1 MTDSQE
7 ELREAQAR
15 IKELE
20 QQNRMLELK
29 SKLYTQER
37 KMLSANV
44 AVGVVNA
51 FRDTARKE
59 DIKVREALEEAVVD
73 WLAKHDALDGIDLK
87 AGAHNK
93 VADDK
98 ANEDKDTE
106 DNTGEDTKGVDEEAE
121 GAESDTGFTHESG
134 TDEGNVD
141 EGNAAAE
148 SDDTVEEFN
157 AKLAMP
163 RPDYNL

>member
-1 MTDSQE
+1 MTNSQA

-15 IKELE
+15 IAELE

-44 AVGVVNA
+44 ALGVVLA

-87 AGAHNK
+87 AGVHNK
-93 VADDK
+93 VVDDK
-98 ANEDKDTE
+98 VDEDKDTE
-106 DNTGEDTKGVDEEAE
+106 DNANEDIEGAGGVDEEAE
-121 GAESDTGFTHESG
+121 DAESDT
-134 TDEGNVD
+134 
-141 EGNAAAE
+141 E
-148 SDDTVEEFN
+148 SDADEDDEAVELGDE
-157 AKLAMP
+157 AADELSVTLPMP

>member
-1 MTDSQE
+1 MTDSQA

-20 QQNRMLELK
+20 QQNRMLELR

-87 AGAHNK
+87 ASESTVEA
-93 VADDK
+93 DK
-98 ANEDKDTE
+98 AEETGENEDAEKQ
-106 DNTGEDTKGVDEEAE
+106 DEEEKQPEWEKLVEAAGE
-121 GAESDTGFTHESG
+121 GAEKFEEES
-134 TDEGNVD
+134 
-141 EGNAAAE
+141 AA
-148 SDDTVEEFN
+148 T
-157 AKLAMP
+157 LPMP

>member
-1 MTDSQE
+1 MTDSQV

-44 AVGVVNA
+44 ALGVVLA

-73 WLAKHDALDGIDLK
+73 WLAKHDALDDIDLK
-87 AGAHNK
+87 AGVHNK

-98 ANEDKDTE
+98 VDEDKDTE
-106 DNTGEDTKGVDEEAE
+106 DNANEDIEGAGGVDEEAE
-121 GAESDTGFTHESG
+121 DAESDT
-134 TDEGNVD
+134 
-141 EGNAAAE
+141 E
-148 SDDTVEEFN
+148 SDADEDDGAVELEDEV
-157 AKLAMP
+157 ADELSATLPMP

>member
-1 MTDSQE
+1 MVDSQT

-15 IKELE
+15 IAELE
-20 QQNRMLELK
+20 KQNRKLELK
-29 SKLYTQER
+29 SKLYAQER

-44 AVGVVNA
+44 AVSVVEA
-51 FRDTARKE
+51 FRATTRKE
-59 DIKVREALEEAVVD
+59 DVKVREALEEAVVD
-73 WLAKHDALDGIDLK
+73 WLEKHDALGAIDLK
-87 AGAHNK
+87 AGTHNK

-98 ANEDKDTE
+98 ADEDKGIEDTE
-106 DNTGEDTKGVDEEAE
+106 GVDGVDEEADDSVE
-121 GAESDTGFTHESG
+121 DAESD
-134 TDEGNVD
+134 
-141 EGNAAAE
+141 AE

>member
-1 MTDSQE
+1 MTDSQT

-15 IKELE
+15 IAELE
-20 QQNRMLELK
+20 KQNRMLELK

-73 WLAKHDALDGIDLK
+73 WLAKHGALDGIDLK
-87 AGAHNK
+87 ASESTVETDK
-93 VADDK
+93 SKEADE
-98 ANEDKDTE
+98 NEDAEKQ
-106 DNTGEDTKGVDEEAE
+106 DEEEKQPEWEKLVEAAGE
-121 GAESDTGFTHESG
+121 GAEKSPETLS
-134 TDEGNVD
+134 
-141 EGNAAAE
+141 
-148 SDDTVEEFN
+148 
-157 AKLAMP
+157 MP

>member
-1 MTDSQE
+1 MTDSQA

-15 IKELE
+15 IEELE
-20 QQNRMLELK
+20 KQNRMLELK

-44 AVGVVNA
+44 AVGVVTA
-51 FRDTARKE
+51 FRDTARKA

-87 AGAHNK
+87 AAEVDK
-93 VADDK
+93 TKDADVEKQDEEEK
-98 ANEDKDTE
+98 KPENED
-106 DNTGEDTKGVDEEAE
+106 EEQQPEWEKLVESAGE
-121 GAESDTGFTHESG
+121 GAEKSPET
-134 TDEGNVD
+134 
-141 EGNAAAE
+141 
-148 SDDTVEEFN
+148 
-157 AKLAMP
+157 LPMP

>member
-20 QQNRMLELK
+20 QQNRMLELR

-87 AGAHNK
+87 ASESTVETDK
-93 VADDK
+93 TKEADE
-98 ANEDKDTE
+98 NEDAEKQ
-106 DNTGEDTKGVDEEAE
+106 DEEEKQPEWEKLVEAAGE
-121 GAESDTGFTHESG
+121 GTQEREDAQESPAT
-134 TDEGNVD
+134 
-141 EGNAAAE
+141 
-148 SDDTVEEFN
+148 
-157 AKLAMP
+157 LPMP

>member
-15 IKELE
+15 IAELE
-20 QQNRMLELK
+20 KQNRMLELK

-73 WLAKHDALDGIDLK
+73 WLAKHDALDAIDLK

-93 VADDK
+93 VVDDE

-106 DNTGEDTKGVDEEAE
+106 GAGEVVEDNAEDT
-121 GAESDTGFTHESG
+121 ESDTESI
-134 TDEGNVD
+134 DEDKVD
-141 EGNAAAE
+141 ESEYAE
-148 SDDTVEEFN
+148 VDEPTSP
-157 AKLAMP
+157 LPMP

>member
-1 MTDSQE
+1 MTNSQD

-20 QQNRMLELK
+20 QQNRMLELR

-87 AGAHNK
+87 ASESTVETDK
-93 VADDK
+93 TKEADE
-98 ANEDKDTE
+98 NEDAEKQ
-106 DNTGEDTKGVDEEAE
+106 DEEEKQPEWENLVEAAGE
-121 GAESDTGFTHESG
+121 GAEKSPET
-134 TDEGNVD
+134 
-141 EGNAAAE
+141 
-148 SDDTVEEFN
+148 
-157 AKLAMP
+157 LP
-163 RPDYNL
+163 IPCPDYNL

>member
-20 QQNRMLELK
+20 QQNRMLELR

-87 AGAHNK
+87 AAEVDK
-93 VADDK
+93 TKDADVEKQDEEEK
-98 ANEDKDTE
+98 KPENEDEEQQPEWEKLVEAAGEGTQERE
-106 DNTGEDTKGVDEEAE
+106 DAQ
-121 GAESDTGFTHESG
+121 ESPAT
-134 TDEGNVD
+134 
-141 EGNAAAE
+141 
-148 SDDTVEEFN
+148 
-157 AKLAMP
+157 LPMP

>member
-1 MTDSQE
+1 MTNSQT

-44 AVGVVNA
+44 AVGVVTT

-87 AGAHNK
+87 AVEVDK
-93 VADDK
+93 TKDADVEK
-98 ANEDKDTE
+98 H
-106 DNTGEDTKGVDEEAE
+106 DEEGKKPENEEQPEWEKLVEASGE
-121 GAESDTGFTHESG
+121 GAQEREDAQESPAT
-134 TDEGNVD
+134 
-141 EGNAAAE
+141 
-148 SDDTVEEFN
+148 
-157 AKLAMP
+157 LPMP

>member
-1 MTDSQE
+1 MTDSQV

-44 AVGVVNA
+44 ALGVVLA

-87 AGAHNK
+87 ASESDVETDK
-93 VADDK
+93 TKKADE
-98 ANEDKDTE
+98 NEDAEKQ
-106 DNTGEDTKGVDEEAE
+106 DEEEKQPEWEKLVEAASE
-121 GAESDTGFTHESG
+121 GAEKSPET
-134 TDEGNVD
+134 
-141 EGNAAAE
+141 
-148 SDDTVEEFN
+148 
-157 AKLAMP
+157 LPMP

>member
-1 MTDSQE
+1 MTNSQD

-20 QQNRMLELK
+20 QQNRMLELR

-93 VADDK
+93 VVDD
-98 ANEDKDTE
+98 T
-106 DNTGEDTKGVDEEAE
+106 VDEEAE
-121 GAESDTGFTHESG
+121 AVELDTVPVRDARVIYESDA
-134 TDEGNVD
+134 DEDDGAVELED
-141 EGNAAAE
+141 EVADELSA
-148 SDDTVEEFN
+148 T
-157 AKLAMP
+157 LPMP

>member
-1 MTDSQE
+1 MTDSQT

-44 AVGVVNA
+44 AVGVVTA

-87 AGAHNK
+87 AVEVDK
-93 VADDK
+93 TKDADVEK
-98 ANEDKDTE
+98 Q
-106 DNTGEDTKGVDEEAE
+106 DEEGKKPENEEQPEWEKLVEASGE
-121 GAESDTGFTHESG
+121 GAEKSPET
-134 TDEGNVD
+134 
-141 EGNAAAE
+141 
-148 SDDTVEEFN
+148 
-157 AKLAMP
+157 LPMP

>member
-15 IKELE
+15 IAELE
-20 QQNRMLELK
+20 KQNRMLELK

-73 WLAKHDALDGIDLK
+73 WLAKYDALDGIDLK

-93 VADDK
+93 VVDDK
-98 ANEDKDTE
+98 
-106 DNTGEDTKGVDEEAE
+106 VDEEAE
-121 GAESDTGFTHESG
+121 AVELGTVPVRDARVIYEGDADEDDGAVELE
-134 TDEGNVD
+134 DEVAD
-141 EGNAAAE
+141 ELSA
-148 SDDTVEEFN
+148 T
-157 AKLAMP
+157 LPMP